1 MGLEWNM
8 VILWWQWRWRCICS
22 WEYSGG
28 GLLQNSRRRVKVG
41 ANQNIVTIPIIV
53 MIVILIMV
61 IITVIII
68 TVIIIMVVIIMVV
81 INMISICFMT
91 MNYFSTGNSYPA
103 NKISGFIDDNK
114 VIIWIYLLMTT
125 YKVYMNIQ
133 GVFSTGPPLKSVYLQ
148 YASLNIL
155 KHYCYYSKHLWMM
168 NIYTYPWHI
177 HKTYLW
183 SYVIEHIHRKDPPPF
198 PTPKKRKI
206 VTLSKIS
213 KTVAKRTVW
222 SV

>member
-68 TVIIIMVVIIMVV
+68 MVVIIMVV
-81 INMISICFMT
+81 INMISICCMT

-148 YASLNIL
+148 HASLNIL
-155 KHYCYYSKHLWMM
+155 
-168 NIYTYPWHI
+168 NIFIATILSIFEWCIYIHI
-177 HKTYLW
+177 LDTFTQLIY
-183 SYVIEHIHRKDPPPF
+183 DPMSLNI
-198 PTPKKRKI
+198 PTPKKGKY
-206 VTLSKIS
+206 VTLS
-213 KTVAKRTVW
+213 
-222 SV
+222 